1 MSMMMA
7 KSRLSGGYFGNALD
21 TAGESEGSGS
31 SGRIDT
37 EITVSEDSS
46 IPARKCISLNSSRHD
61 VFGAPMQV
69 VPLSN
74 MPLSHRKDLGQR
86 LRSELEQI
94 RLLQK
99 KIEQQRTTAVVLSS
113 SSDILS
119 CSNGNNGHR
128 VERDKKPAMSS
139 SAPRNKAKPGNKN
152 QKPRGWNRGSSGK
165 FESAVQSAS
174 PSTANAMLMKDCELL
189 LKRLMNHQYAW
200 VFNTPVDVV
209 KLNLPDYFTII
220 KRPMDLGTVKNK
232 LASGEYAGPLEFADD
247 VKLTFSN
254 AMDYNPSGNDV
265 HLMADTLNK
274 YFELRWKAIEKK
286 LQKSDFLPLPANPD
300 NSEGVKT
307 KRQAPLSKKRKIA
320 SLPPQPEVMP
330 PTKKVMSDQEK
341 HDLGRE
347 LESQLGEMPMHIID
361 FLKEHSS
368 NGRECG
374 DDEIEIDID
383 DLSDDTLFTLRKL
396 LDEFLQKKQKNKA
409 KVEACEVEVLNDSGP
424 SNSSL
429 QPFKGNDP
437 ADEEVDIGGNEPPV
451 SSYPHVEIEKDTT
464 YGMNKSLSPGSSNG
478 NVDFIFTKVYELIFI
493 QWCSTVNPIP
503 DVGMFNNQIAA
514 FPISDGVLLNGGTMD
529 AMAECMVDFFANHRI
544 PPSAI
549 DNIGYVV
556 SHPILGIEYTD
567 SDSSSDSEADDVK
580 ARPANAAK
588 APENLG
594 SEAQLDEM
602 TMAAASL
609 ERNQSVSGLDQLD
622 DNSQHKPSS
631 FDSDCQQDGDSA
643 ATERQFSPDK
653 LYRAAVLKK
662 RFLDTILKAREKTLT
677 QGEKGDPEK
686 LRQERE
692 KLEMEQKKEKAR
704 LQAEAKAA
712 EDARK
717 QAEEE
722 AAAEARRK
730 RELEREAARQALL
743 QMEKT
748 VEINENSRILEDLE
762 LLRAVPTE
770 QLPSS
775 VDETSPA
782 HSQDGLGS
790 FKFGSSN
797 PLEQLGLYIK
807 ADDEEEEGEPP
818 CIPNPVNDVE
828 EGEID

>member
-1 MSMMMA
+1 MA

-61 VFGAPMQV
+61 VFGAPVQV

-396 LDEFLQKKQKNKA
+396 LDDFLQKKQKNKA

-478 NVDFIFTKVYELIFI
+478 NASSNTLKTYSKFCMLPDNLNYLSQSSEFSRLPQHAEKGKWDVYELIFI

-514 FPISDGVLLNGGTMD
+514 FPISDGD
-529 AMAECMVDFFANHRI
+529 
-544 PPSAI
+544 
-549 DNIGYVV
+549 
-556 SHPILGIEYTD
+556 TD

-692 KLEMEQKKEKAR
+692 KLEMEQKKAEKAR